1 MKGAKIALRIPM
13 KMNRFRSLVVVIFSQ
28 VRIPQSQGFPG
39 LLQNRLSSVSA
50 ADKLLPDVFTVVEEV
65 AEKTES

>member
-13 KMNRFRSLVVVIFSQ
+13 KMNRFRSLMVVIFSQ
-28 VRIPQSQGFPG
+28 ARIPQSQGFPD
-39 LLQNRLSSVSA
+39 LLQDRLSSVSA
-50 ADKLLPDVFTVVEEV
+50 ADKLLSDMSPVVKEV